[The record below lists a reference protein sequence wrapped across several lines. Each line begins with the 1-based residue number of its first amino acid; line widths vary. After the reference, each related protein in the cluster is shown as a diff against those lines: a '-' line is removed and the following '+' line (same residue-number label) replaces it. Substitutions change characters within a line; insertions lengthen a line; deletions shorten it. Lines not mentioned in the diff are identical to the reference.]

1 MVISWGERY
10 KAYWCGVGHT
20 GIQARS
26 RDTTGSQSFRKKEHL
41 DLDPGREEKG
51 HKYRKMCEFGDGSM
65 R

>member
-1 MVISWGERY
+1 M
-10 KAYWCGVGHT
+10 GHT